1 MPMLWYGAGDTRIDP
16 RAFEQL
22 DKDSDRA
29 AGLVAAAIVEQ
40 RLEEAIQFWMVADSA
55 VQQSLFRPSGALGAF
70 GVKID
75 LAYLMGVI
83 SSAGRSDLIIL
94 KSIRNDFAHRLELDS
109 FEIPTIRDRCANLRL
124 VDTLIREPSP
134 SSPFSGSFVAETP
147 EGKITHLGH
156 KGITE
161 DLAHARQRY
170 VLAAQLFGYLL
181 GRGVYDKDQS
191 KPYF

>member
-124 VDTLIREPSP
+124 VDT
-134 SSPFSGSFVAETP
+134 
-147 EGKITHLGH
+147 
-156 KGITE
+156 
-161 DLAHARQRY
+161 
-170 VLAAQLFGYLL
+170 
-181 GRGVYDKDQS
+181 
-191 KPYF
+191 